1 MERVIDLDAK
11 EIKFFEGLDD
21 ILIAMMLT
29 HDSPNAAPTYDE
41 IVRLPIATELAISGN
56 GSTLE
61 KYASSKLFR
70 SIGRETKHEIGLT
83 HVGIPVA
90 TMDKIKGLVAQKG
103 VTFSKTNAVEL
114 PYFAFGFIGN
124 IEGGGKKAVWYPKVQ
139 LSNVIDETY
148 VTAEAEI
155 EINDV
160 TANLNAYGLNFN
172 NVIYSTFDSY
182 RESAEGISLE
192 QFIAQPVYSEEQ
204 WNKLAIEEVPVPV
217 VGTITPTGDGAT
229 IELS

>member
-1 MERVIDLDAK
+1 MIDLDAK

>member
-1 MERVIDLDAK
+1 MERMISLDAK
-11 EIKFFEGLDD
+11 DIKFFEGLDD
-21 ILIAMMLT
+21 VLITMMLT
-29 HDSPNAAPTYDE
+29 PESPNAAPTYDE
-41 IVRLPIATELAISGN
+41 ILRLPIATELAISGN
-56 GSTLE
+56 GTTLE

-103 VTFSKTNAVEL
+103 VTFNKTNAVEL

-148 VTAEAEI
+148 VTAESEI

-172 NVIYSTFDSY
+172 NVMYSTFDSY
-182 RESAEGISLE
+182 RESAEGITLE

-204 WNKLAIEEVPVPV
+204 W
-217 VGTITPTGDGAT
+217 AT
-229 IELS
+229 LSAAPSGGGN

>member
-1 MERVIDLDAK
+1 MERMISLDAK

-21 ILIAMMLT
+21 VLVTMMLT
-29 HDSPNAAPTYDE
+29 PESPNAAPTYGE
-41 IVRLPIATELAISGN
+41 IFRLPIATELAISGN

-83 HVGIPVA
+83 HVGIPVSL
-90 TMDKIKGLVAQKG
+90 MDEIKGLVAQKG
-103 VTFSKTNAVEL
+103 VTFNKTNAVEL
-114 PYFAFGFIGN
+114 PFFAFGFIGN

-148 VTAEAEI
+148 VTAESEI
-155 EINDV
+155 DINDV

-172 NVIYSTFDSY
+172 NVMYSTFDSY
-182 RESAEGISLE
+182 RESAEGITLD

-204 WNKLAIEEVPVPV
+204 WATLSAALS
-217 VGTITPTGDGAT
+217 GGGD
-229 IELS
+229 

>member
-1 MERVIDLDAK
+1 MIILEAQ

-21 ILIAMMLT
+21 ILISMMLT
-29 HDSPNAAPTYDE
+29 PDSPTSAPTYGE

-56 GSTLE
+56 GTTLE

-70 SIGRETKHEIGLT
+70 SVSRETKHEIGLT

-90 TMDKIKGLVAQKG
+90 LMDKIKGLVAQKG
-103 VTFSKTNAVEL
+103 VTFNKTNAIEL

-148 VTAEAEI
+148 VTAESEI

-160 TANLNAYGLNFN
+160 TANLNAYGLNYN
-172 NVIYSTFDSY
+172 QVMYATFDSY
-182 RESAEGISLE
+182 RESAEGILLE
-192 QFIAQPVYSEEQ
+192 DFISQPIYDENQ
-204 WNKLAIEEVPVPV
+204 WGSLAIQQEVPVPV
-217 VGTITPTGDGAT
+217 VGSVTPTDDGAE
-229 IELS
+229 IELT

>member
-1 MERVIDLDAK
+1 MERMISLDAK
-11 EIKFFEGLDD
+11 DIKFFEGLDD
-21 ILIAMMLT
+21 ILIGMMLT
-29 HDSPNAAPTYDE
+29 PESPNAAPTYDE
-41 IVRLPIATELAISGN
+41 IVRLPIATELGISGN
-56 GSTLE
+56 GTTLE

-70 SIGRETKHEIGLT
+70 SISRETKHEVALT

-90 TMDKIKGLVAQKG
+90 VMDKLKGLVAAKG
-103 VTFSKTNAVEL
+103 VTFNKTEVTEM

-148 VTAEAEI
+148 VTAESEI
-155 EINDV
+155 DIADV

-172 NVIYSTFDSY
+172 NVLYSTFDSY
-182 RESAEGISLE
+182 RESAAGITLD

-204 WNKLAIEEVPVPV
+204 WATLAAAPA
-217 VGTITPTGDGAT
+217 GGGN
-229 IELS
+229 